1 MAGVFEFKEYRKYL
15 YYGLQISLVKCH
27 VPYSVKSTFT
37 EKYCSSLNVK
47 KVVKNMFHSAQI
59 KIKLRR
65 NQIIN
70 SGKMFNAKRLH
81 TLK

>member
-47 KVVKNMFHSAQI
+47 KG
-59 KIKLRR
+59 
-65 NQIIN
+65 
-70 SGKMFNAKRLH
+70 GKKH
-81 TLK
+81 VS